1 MRLKSILL
9 IIVCW
14 SARPA
19 LAADPQPYSVKFE
32 PTGIKALDSALKAT
46 SQLDSLRTSAPAG
59 PFALIGRAQ
68 SDIER
73 LQTVCESFGY
83 YRRAVTITI
92 AGHPLEDVDL
102 PGELLAMPKSPAVAV
117 QVKVQL
123 GPLYHLR
130 KVAIEGDVSDKARAA
145 FGLSSGAPA
154 VASQVLAAGQRLQDA
169 MQEEGHA
176 FASVE
181 APIAYEDAN
190 DPVLDVT
197 FKATAGPVYHIG
209 EISIHGLTRM
219 HSKFVQDRLT
229 VHPGDLYR
237 PSQVEK
243 ARSDLLA
250 LGVFSG
256 VSVQL
261 PKQSEVSGDTLPIS
275 YEVTERKRHAVSVT
289 AGYSTDLGGSGGAT
303 WTDRNAFGN
312 AEVLQVT
319 ANVVDLGG
327 SATKAPGYQVLTTL
341 TKPDFLRSDQ
351 SIQYSLGLLKQ
362 DLDAYDQDAATAGVA
377 VNRTLSSRWKAG
389 IGLTLEHEEIIQQ
402 EVVEAPKVVDGQE
415 VLLPNG
421 QPELAPTAEDIV
433 NHYTLLAIPIT
444 LKYDTTG
451 LSNPLEDPTRGVR
464 LSTSLAPTESFNS
477 TANADA
483 TADLSQ
489 AGRTPHATF
498 LVVQGQFSTYLDLNQ
513 FGWSSP
519 GRSVLAFRALAA
531 RSIGASQFALPPD
544 QRFYGGGSA
553 TVRGYAYQSLGP
565 VIPGTETPAGGV
577 ELAATGIEFRRRFYT
592 NWAAAVFAD
601 AGAVTPAT
609 GLFGGKFNQRKEIGC
624 YATTP
629 GTTISSGKTVQ
640 IVPGQQFGRALCEGV
655 GLGTGVR
662 YYTPIGPVRVDLAF
676 PIERTQNSGAFQ
688 VYIGLGQ
695 SF

>member
-1 MRLKSILL
+1 MRLKSFLL

-14 SARPA
+14 TARTA
-19 LAADPQPYSVKFE
+19 LAADPQPYTVKFE
-32 PTGIKALDSALKAT
+32 STGIKALDSALKAT

-83 YRRAVTITI
+83 YRRAVSITI
-92 AGHPLEDVDL
+92 AGHPLDDVDL
-102 PGELLAMPKSPAVAV
+102 PGELLAMPKSPAAAV
-117 QVKVQL
+117 QIKVQL

-130 KVAIEGDVSDKARAA
+130 HVAIEGDVSDKARAA
-145 FGLSSGAPA
+145 FALSSGAPA

-169 MQEEGHA
+169 MQEEGRA

-181 APIAYEDAN
+181 SPIAYEDAT

-197 FKATAGPVYHIG
+197 FKATAGAVYHIG
-209 EISIHGLTRM
+209 EISIHGLKRT

-243 ARSDLLA
+243 ARSDLLG

-261 PKQSEVSGDTLPIS
+261 PKQSEVTGDTLPIS

-303 WTDRNAFGN
+303 WTDRNVFGN

-377 VNRTLSSRWKAG
+377 INRTLSSRWKAS
-389 IGLTLEHEEIIQQ
+389 IGLTLEREEIIQQ
-402 EVVEAPKVVDGQE
+402 EVVEAPKVVDGKE
-415 VLLPNG
+415 VLDSMG
-421 QPELAPTAEDIV
+421 QPELVPTAENIV
-433 NHYTLLAIPIT
+433 NHYTLLAVPIT
-444 LKYDTTG
+444 LKFDTTG
-451 LSNPLEDPTRGVR
+451 LSNPLDDPTHGIR
-464 LSTSLAPTESFNS
+464 LSGSMAPTESFNS
-477 TANADA
+477 TANADI
-483 TADLSQ
+483 SQ
-489 AGRTPHATF
+489 ATKPTPPRATF
-498 LVVQGQFSTYLDLNQ
+498 LVAQGQFSTYLDLEQ
-513 FGWSSP
+513 FGWTRP

-531 RSIGASQFALPPD
+531 RSIGASQFGLPPD

-565 VIPGTETPAGGV
+565 VIAGTETPAGGV
-577 ELAATGIEFRRRFYT
+577 ELAATGIEFRQRFYS

-609 GLFGGKFNQRKEIGC
+609 GLFGGKFNQRNEIGC

-629 GTTISSGKTVQ
+629 GTTTSSNK
-640 IVPGQQFGRALCEGV
+640 IVPGAQFGRALCEGL

>member
-1 MRLKSILL
+1 MGLKSILL
-9 IIVCW
+9 LTCCLGVR
-14 SARPA
+14 AV

-32 PTGIKALDSALKAT
+32 STGIKALDSALKAS
-46 SQLDSLRTSAPAG
+46 SQLDTLRSSAPAG

-83 YRRAVTITI
+83 YRREITITI
-92 AGHPLEDVDL
+92 AGHPMDEADL
-102 PGELLAMPKSPAVAV
+102 PEMLLAMPKSPAVPV
-117 QVKVQL
+117 QIKAQL
-123 GPLYHLR
+123 GPLFHLR
-130 KVAIEGDVSDKARAA
+130 KVAIDGDVSDKARAA
-145 FGLSSGAPA
+145 FALQGGAPA

-176 FASVE
+176 FARVDT
-181 APIAYEDAN
+181 PLAYEDAH

-197 FKATAGPVYHIG
+197 FKATAGPVYRIG
-209 EISIHGLTRM
+209 TIGIHGLKRM

-229 VHPGDLYR
+229 IHPGDLYR

-243 ARSDLLA
+243 ARSDLLS
-250 LGVFSG
+250 LGAFSG

-261 PKQSEVSGDTLPIS
+261 PKQEEVSGDTLPVTFD
-275 YEVTERKRHAVSVT
+275 VTERKRHAVSVT

-319 ANVVDLGG
+319 SNVVDLGG
-327 SATKAPGYQVLTTL
+327 SATKSPGYQVLTSL
-341 TKPDFLRSDQ
+341 TKPDFLRGDQ
-351 SIQYSLGLLKQ
+351 SLQFSVGLLKQ
-362 DLDAYDQDAATAGVA
+362 NLDAYDQDAATAGVA
-377 VNRTLSSRWKAG
+377 LNRTLSTHWKASV
-389 IGLTLEHEEIIQQ
+389 GLTLEREEIIQ
-402 EVVEAPKVVDGQE
+402 EEIIEAPEIK
-415 VLLPNG
+415 NG
-421 QPELAPTAEDIV
+421 QVVTDPTTADPVLVPVAENIV
-433 NHYTLLAIPIT
+433 NHYTLLSIPIT

-451 LSNPLEDPTRGVR
+451 LSNPLDDPLHGVR
-464 LSTSLAPTESFNS
+464 VSGSFAPTESFNS
-477 TANADA
+477 TAND
-483 TADLSQ
+483 TAGEG
-489 AGRTPHATF
+489 APTPRATF
-498 LVVQGQFSTYLDLNQ
+498 LVVQGQFSTYLDLNH
-513 FGWSSP
+513 FDWAPP

-565 VIPGTETPAGGV
+565 VIQGTTTPAGGV
-577 ELAATGIEFRRRFYT
+577 ELAAGGIEFRQRFYT

-609 GLFGGKFNQRKEIGC
+609 GLFGGKFNPKNEQGC
-624 YATTP
+624 QQTTAAGERFGP
-629 GTTISSGKTVQ
+629 G
-640 IVPGQQFGRALCEGV
+640 LCEGV
-655 GLGTGVR
+655 GVGAGVR

-676 PIERTQNSGAFQ
+676 PLERTQNSGKFQ

-695 SF
+695 AF